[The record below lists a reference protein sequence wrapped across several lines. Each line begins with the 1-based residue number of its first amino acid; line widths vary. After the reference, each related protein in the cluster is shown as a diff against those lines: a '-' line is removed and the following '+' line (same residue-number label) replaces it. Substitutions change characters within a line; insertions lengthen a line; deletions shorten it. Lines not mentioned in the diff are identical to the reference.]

1 MENGIGGAADEAA
14 IEVVAAAGCKSYES
28 GAAFLGRIHDL
39 SGRIAD
45 GDDGLDFYSFVLQ
58 PLCRTRDEE
67 VSLVYRGRGTGGV
80 RVRLSSVGIRQ
91 RRNRVAD
98 GDRSLECFREALD
111 DGQYVSRVIGAV
123 YRDENPVKLGDGRLN
138 G

>member
-1 MENGIGGAADEAA
+1 MENGIGRAADEAA
-14 IEVVAAAGCKSYES
+14 IEVVAAAGCKSYEP
-28 GAAFLGRIHDL
+28 GATFLRRIHDL

-45 GDDGLDFYSFVLQ
+45 GHDGLDLYSFVLQ
-58 PLCRTRDEE
+58 PLGRTRDEE

-98 GDRSLECFREALD
+98 ENRSLASFREALD
-111 DGQYVSRVIGAV
+111 DGPYVS
-123 YRDENPVKLGDGRLN
+123 
-138 G
+138 